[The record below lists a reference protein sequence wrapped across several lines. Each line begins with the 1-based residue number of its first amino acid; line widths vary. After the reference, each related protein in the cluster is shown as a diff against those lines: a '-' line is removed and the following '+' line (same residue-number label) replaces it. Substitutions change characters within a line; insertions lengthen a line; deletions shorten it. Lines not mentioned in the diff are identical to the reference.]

1 MTLITS
7 RAYVSPVI
15 HGYTLCEVTT
25 GGETVIKPI
34 SKFPGFYAYEE
45 GNIYSDRIGYLRKL
59 PKRMHRGYYRVNVR
73 DGSCPAK
80 VFVMNVHTLVLN
92 AFVGERPEGMV
103 CRHLNGNALD
113 NRLSNLC
120 WGTPKEN
127 TQDAIRHG
135 TAPFLRHG
143 ENALAAKLK
152 LSDVKAIKKMYSQ
165 GMTQQEIAKLYSISQ
180 HHVSDIVN
188 GKTWCRDLCPQGR

>member
-1 MTLITS
+1 M
-7 RAYVSPVI
+7 
-15 HGYTLCEVTT
+15 
-25 GGETVIKPI
+25 IKAI
-34 SKFPGFYAYEE
+34 SKFPGFYADED
-45 GNIYSDRIGYLRKL
+45 GNIYSDRLGYLRLL

-80 VFVMNVHTLVLN
+80 TYAMDVHTLVLN
-92 AFVGERPEGMV
+92 AFVGERPNGMV

-127 TQDAIRHG
+127 MQDEIRHG
-135 TAPFLRHG
+135 TAVCLRHG
-143 ENALAAKLK
+143 ENAIAAKLK
-152 LSDVKAIKKMYSQ
+152 LDDVKTIRKLYAEGLSKK
-165 GMTQQEIAKLYSISQ
+165 EIAQRYSISQ

-188 GKTWCRDLCPQGR
+188 GKTWCRDLCPTGGRFISKK